1 MTCHGE
7 SCRQGRAVCTEGCNT
22 PTAAP
27 TPALTYRVADAQG
40 TYEPCTPLIQEKH
53 DWDRNEPYDSAA
65 EIAARLPLLILCTVL
80 GCIAFSVSA
89 WMMLGDSGIAYALA
103 SLVRNLKFL

>member
-7 SCRQGRAVCTEGCNT
+7 SCRQGRTICTEGCN
-22 PTAAP
+22 
-27 TPALTYRVADAQG
+27 
-40 TYEPCTPLIQEKH
+40 EPLVQANH
-53 DWDRNEPYDSAA
+53 DWNRNEPYDSAA

-89 WMMLGDSGIAYALA
+89 WMLLGDSGITYALA
-103 SLVRNLKFL
+103 SLVRNLKNI